1 MQLNAAE
8 HIPEFIENAILT
20 HAEPTNHGSQY
31 NNTVYTFFAAA
42 RDNGIQPV
50 KLKVKSF
57 DYTGQQIP
65 ANIQEYFD
73 NNPEAYDALY
83 DLAVLE
89 LDNIE
94 EDLSG
99 SAKSLTANA
108 ASIQGPDGS
117 LTISVA
123 DLIRLVNNK
132 YQKYIPHDSARMNPP
147 VDDGQRFSVDDSQA

>member
-1 MQLNAAE
+1 M
-8 HIPEFIENAILT
+8 
-20 HAEPTNHGSQY
+20 
-31 NNTVYTFFAAA
+31 
-42 RDNGIQPV
+42 
-50 KLKVKSF
+50 
-57 DYTGQQIP
+57 
-65 ANIQEYFD
+65 
-73 NNPEAYDALY
+73 Y

-123 DLIRLVNNK
+123 DLIKLVNNK

-147 VDDGQRFSVDDSQA
+147 VDDGQRFSYAGERAAGGAGYDEGIAAAVRRQLMG